1 MKRHDLTQSGG
12 FPFDQDQL
20 KHMADGLT
28 NAAYGLARTAGTDK
42 FKLYGCVVSRSLVSG
57 TTYDYSVAAGA
68 MFCDGEIVEVPAMS
82 LSGVDASVYDVYFEK
97 VTSNTTLTYYSG
109 ATHASQLDNYMKI
122 EKYTIGTAETSTK
135 FLYTNLA
142 LFGKGLG
149 ENNRESSWTSIAVAT
164 GAGNGTITGTI
175 YYKKDTLSNT
185 VRVRGI
191 LSSATPS
198 DFSASPALTTI
209 ALASVG
215 SLPSGYRPVA
225 AVFFGACAFDL
236 SGNRIANDAGDSYI
250 DQVSVS
256 VNTNGSITGY
266 FIKPDAGVS
275 AYLINFYQTIPID

>member
-1 MKRHDLTQSGG
+1 MGKSIDFTKTGGVPVTQRLFKFMQDSYLPVLDAIVKMGGDSTGVPIILSGMVVSGG
-12 FPFDQDQL
+12 GNTVSDGWFVYNGDIIPFTGGTVTPGVGEVALVVITEYSDPAVPSFYDSTTPDIFYY
-20 KHMADGLT
+20 KTAALT
-28 NAAYGLARTAGTDK
+28 NAATVTD
-42 FKLYGCVVSRSLVSG
+42 
-57 TTYDYSVAAGA
+57 
-68 MFCDGEIVEVPAMS
+68 
-82 LSGVDASVYDVYFEK
+82 
-97 VTSNTTLTYYSG
+97 
-109 ATHASQLDNYMKI
+109 ATHYPVS
-122 EKYTIGTAETSTK
+122 
-135 FLYTNLA
+135 A
-142 LFGKGLG
+142 LKRFGVGMG
-149 ENNRESSWTSIAVAT
+149 EANRESAWSSIAVTT

-175 YYKKDTLSNT
+175 YYKKDFLSNT

-191 LSSATPS
+191 LSVTTPG

-209 ALASVG
+209 GLAAVG
-215 SLPSGYRPVA
+215 ALPSGYRPVA